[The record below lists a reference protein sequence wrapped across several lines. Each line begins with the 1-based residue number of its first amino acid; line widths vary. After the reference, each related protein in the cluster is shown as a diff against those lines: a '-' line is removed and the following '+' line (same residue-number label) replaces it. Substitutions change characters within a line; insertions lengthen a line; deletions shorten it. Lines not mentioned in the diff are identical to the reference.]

1 MVGVL
6 VGAGCCCDRYARRRA
21 GRRRTGQEA
30 SGTVMIGVDAG
41 SGDPL
46 VLGVLTQYRMAT
58 TEQMHRVIRTFNAG
72 HLPVP

>member
-1 MVGVL
+1 
-6 VGAGCCCDRYARRRA
+6 
-21 GRRRTGQEA
+21 
-30 SGTVMIGVDAG
+30 MIGVDAG